1 MDEGKQTKPSTDAAK
16 DTSAETAAR
25 QDEATSSD
33 TLSDLQQTQ
42 TDSTAAAAQSDASG
56 ASGSS
61 SSSSAPAPDGTPDT
75 SRGGSADGRDSGG
88 PM

>member
-1 MDEGKQTKPSTDAAK
+1 MDEGKQTKPNMDAG

-33 TLSDLQQTQ
+33 TLNDLQQNQ
-42 TDSTAAAAQSDASG
+42 TDSAAQSKTSG
-56 ASGSS
+56 ASD
-61 SSSSAPAPDGTPDT
+61 SSSAPAPDGTPDT
-75 SRGGSADGRDSGG
+75 SRDGSADGRDSGG

>member
-1 MDEGKQTKPSTDAAK
+1 MEEPKQTKDGAASDDANAQ
-16 DTSAETAAR
+16 TAAR

-42 TDSTAAAAQSDASG
+42 IDSNAS
-56 ASGSS
+56 SNSK
-61 SSSSAPAPDGTPDT
+61 SAPAPDGTPDT
-75 SRGGSADGRDSGG
+75 TRGGNSSSSGDGRDSGG

>member
-42 TDSTAAAAQSDASG
+42 TDSTAATSESETSG

-61 SSSSAPAPDGTPDT
+61 PAPAPDGTPDT

>member
-1 MDEGKQTKPSTDAAK
+1 MNEGKQTKPDTDAE
-16 DTSAETAAR
+16 DTSAQTAAR

-42 TDSTAAAAQSDASG
+42 TDSAAASTESENSG
-56 ASGSS
+56 ASD
-61 SSSSAPAPDGTPDT
+61 SSSAPAPDGTPDT

>member
-1 MDEGKQTKPSTDAAK
+1 MEEAKQTKPSAEND
-16 DTSAETAAR
+16 DTSAQTAAR

-42 TDSTAAAAQSDASG
+42 NDSAASQSETSDTSDAK
-56 ASGSS
+56 
-61 SSSSAPAPDGTPDT
+61 SAPAPDGTPDT
-75 SRGGSADGRDSGG
+75 TRGGTADGRDSGG

>member
-1 MDEGKQTKPSTDAAK
+1 MDEGKQMKPNADAGDA
-16 DTSAETAAR
+16 SAETAAR

-33 TLSDLQQTQ
+33 TLSDLQQSQ
-42 TDSTAAAAQSDASG
+42 TDSAAQGNTSG
-56 ASGSS
+56 ASD
-61 SSSSAPAPDGTPDT
+61 SSSAPAPDGTPDP

>member
-42 TDSTAAAAQSDASG
+42 IDSTAATSESETSG

-61 SSSSAPAPDGTPDT
+61 PAPAPDGTPDT

>member
-1 MDEGKQTKPSTDAAK
+1 MEEAKQTKPGAHED
-16 DTSAETAAR
+16 DTSAQTAAR

-42 TDSTAAAAQSDASG
+42 TDSAASLGETSG
-56 ASGSS
+56 ASDSK
-61 SSSSAPAPDGTPDT
+61 SAPAPDGTPDT
-75 SRGGSADGRDSGG
+75 TRGSTADGRDSGG

>member
-1 MDEGKQTKPSTDAAK
+1 MDERKQTKSGADADDA
-16 DTSAETAAR
+16 SAQTAAR

-42 TDSTAAAAQSDASG
+42 TDPAAQGKTSG
-56 ASGSS
+56 ASG
-61 SSSSAPAPDGTPDT
+61 SSSAPAPDGTPDT
-75 SRGGSADGRDSGG
+75 SRGGTADGRDSGG

>member
-1 MDEGKQTKPSTDAAK
+1 MDESKQTKPGD
-16 DTSAETAAR
+16 DTNAQTAAR

-42 TDSTAAAAQSDASG
+42 TDSAAANNTARGETSG
-56 ASGSS
+56 ASS
-61 SSSSAPAPDGTPDT
+61 SSSTPAPDGTPDA